1 MHYVKKKSFSQH
13 VLAGGEQPHS
23 KAKMVH
29 FYSFPLSTGSSVWWS
44 RLGVAVAFWVVALST
59 LVLSA
64 LYDLQ
69 LLRVPLN

>member
-1 MHYVKKKSFSQH
+1 M
-13 VLAGGEQPHS
+13 
-23 KAKMVH
+23 
-29 FYSFPLSTGSSVWWS
+29 WWS

-69 LLRVPLN
+69 LLRVPLNWGGPGCSLGECQVLCEGQLECNRFPPIASCFLSNLE